1 MRSWMYKNKFQL
13 NDANTEVVLIFSVHN
28 QSSKFN
34 VFHIQVGSVPDL
46 GLWRPLGNN
55 VIEKSSTS

>member
-1 MRSWMYKNKFQL
+1 MAESVGL
-13 NDANTEVVLIFSVHN
+13 EVLPLYGGGSILVLYPMFDWW
-28 QSSKFN
+28 
-34 VFHIQVGSVPDL
+34 SVPDL